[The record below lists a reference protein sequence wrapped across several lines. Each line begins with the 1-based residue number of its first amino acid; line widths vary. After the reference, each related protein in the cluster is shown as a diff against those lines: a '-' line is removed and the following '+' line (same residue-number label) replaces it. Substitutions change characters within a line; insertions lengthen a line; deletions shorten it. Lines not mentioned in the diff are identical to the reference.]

1 MSAYLHFESRRE
13 ILPGVVQL
21 VAEHL
26 HSEPLHHAGPGHHQL
41 LVQADAA
48 LCQRLELSPQFSV
61 APAIPLGNLTDKYR
75 ALLAFAQQTRT
86 LCSCD
91 VLTFYENGN
100 KALEN
105 VSTNFPTTLLLLG

>member
-61 APAIPLGNLTDKYR
+61 APAISLGNLHKVQQSFINFCPSKHR
-75 ALLAFAQQTRT
+75 VFFALAVT
-86 LCSCD
+86 
-91 VLTFYENGN
+91 
-100 KALEN
+100 
-105 VSTNFPTTLLLLG
+105 